1 LTRWKTISLKIPEA
15 MLECLDQIIRQK
27 QHYPS
32 RSELIR
38 EAISKIITENM
49 LTKEVEEK

>member
-1 LTRWKTISLKIPEA
+1 MTKLKTISLKIPEA
-15 MLECLDQIIRQK
+15 MLECLDQIIQQK

-49 LTKEVEEK
+49 PTEAEET